1 MVRLKVRLRL
11 AMRVDQRRAAAL
23 SLQGASPRMMRVTE
37 EMEEEMSQQRER
49 RRRKRTEE
57 IGTMGRLRVVR
68 RKKVTPLKERLL
80 ERRVQSEEMTE
91 RVRVKSRRLPRQ
103 RWRSSVLTQDVR
115 AKTWREAMHKR
126 HRGPCRA

>member
-1 MVRLKVRLRL
+1 MRLKVRLRL

-23 SLQGASPRMMRVTE
+23 SLQGASPRMMQATE
-37 EMEEEMSQQRER
+37 EML
-49 RRRKRTEE
+49 
-57 IGTMGRLRVVR
+57 TMGRLRVLR
-68 RKKVTPLKERLL
+68 RKKVTALKERLL

-115 AKTWREAMHKR
+115 AKTWRVGMRKR

>member
-23 SLQGASPRMMRVTE
+23 RLQGASPRMMRATE

-57 IGTMGRLRVVR
+57 MGTMGRLRVVR

-103 RWRSSVLTQDVR
+103 RWRSSVLAQDVR
-115 AKTWREAMHKR
+115 AKTWRAAMRKR